1 MTFNYTIRKSSNR
14 KQNYKLLEKW
24 NRLKSLNLNNKSRD
38 YRRKQYNSK
47 IDSKIMKIIEMLAT
61 HKF

>member
-38 YRRKQYNSK
+38 YRRK
-47 IDSKIMKIIEMLAT
+47 
-61 HKF
+61 